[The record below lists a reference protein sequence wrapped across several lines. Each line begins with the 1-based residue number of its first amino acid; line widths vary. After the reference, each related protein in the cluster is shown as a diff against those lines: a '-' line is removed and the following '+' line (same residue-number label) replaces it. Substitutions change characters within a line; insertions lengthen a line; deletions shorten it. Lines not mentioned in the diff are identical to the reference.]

1 MTLYY
6 STNLLQVAVS
16 DLWTDLIRILPEDGK
31 SEGDQL
37 RTDIVIL
44 HEKLLKTDA
53 GISKLSYTA
62 SGGAADIIVQRSL
75 RVPIILCGTKREI
88 R

>member
-6 STNLLQVAVS
+6 STNLLQVVVS

-31 SEGDQL
+31 PEGDQL

-53 GISKLSYTA
+53 GISKLSTTR
-62 SGGAADIIVQRSL
+62 SGSVADISLQR
-75 RVPIILCGTKREI
+75 
-88 R
+88 